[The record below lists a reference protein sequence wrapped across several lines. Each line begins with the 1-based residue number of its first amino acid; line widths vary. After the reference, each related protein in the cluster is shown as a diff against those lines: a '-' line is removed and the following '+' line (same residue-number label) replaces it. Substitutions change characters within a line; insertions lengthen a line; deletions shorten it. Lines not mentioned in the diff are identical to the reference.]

1 MSSKRIFCLYDHKEQ
16 PRYIGATVSDCTDR
30 VIADMTRHYDTAK
43 DAIDRGKKPN
53 RREVLVG
60 RLLKMGKLD
69 VRFISEARPDWVK
82 AKQFIIKKLKQQG
95 KILANETDGGSGAS
109 GNKMTFD
116 SSEKRKTSKEMMDD
130 IVAYQ
135 MHNLYRIQQW
145 TQQRIADKYG
155 LTVKGVQ
162 KIVTGN
168 RRPDVY
174 LQWQRENRDS
184 DFDPNEDVPF

>member
-1 MSSKRIFCLYDHKEQ
+1 
-16 PRYIGATVSDCTDR
+16 
-30 VIADMTRHYDTAK
+30 
-43 DAIDRGKKPN
+43 
-53 RREVLVG
+53 
-60 RLLKMGKLD
+60 
-69 VRFISEARPDWVK
+69 
-82 AKQFIIKKLKQQG
+82 
-95 KILANETDGGSGAS
+95 
-109 GNKMTFD
+109 MTFD

-135 MHNLYRIQQW
+135 MHNLYRIEQW